1 MLKVLRKRKRSWI
14 IFAVLGAIILVFI
27 FWGIGS
33 FKVDKN
39 SVAARINGKPI
50 TATDYA
56 RAYQQQLNYYRNIFK
71 DQFSDELL
79 EKLNLK
85 QNTIQMLINTE
96 LQLQEAKR
104 QGIAVSTDDIQKRIA
119 SIQTFQKDGA
129 FDKNQYLQVLK
140 ANHILPGDYEK
151 GVKESLIIDKVQK
164 KTTDAI
170 TIADKEI
177 EETFAGENRQVKFQY
192 IAVDGVKFEKDAAV
206 TDEEA
211 KAYFE
216 KNKAVFKAQTYEE
229 AASAVKTFLVKE
241 RATAKAKEASEAVL
255 KQLKQGEDFQKVASK
270 DGYAK
275 GESGFITKV
284 QGYIASIGLNIGD
297 KPEAFSL
304 NKENPYYSQVVPHG
318 NKFYILKMKEAKEA
332 DRAEFEAKKAEIKN
346 RLLQQK
352 QQEALNKW
360 LDELKSKAK
369 IEINKEAM

>member
-1 MLKVLRKRKRSWI
+1 MLKVLRKRKRSWV
-14 IFAVLGAIILVFI
+14 IFVVLGAIILVFI

-33 FKVDKN
+33 FKVDK
-39 SVAARINGKPI
+39 STIAARVNGKAI
-50 TATDYA
+50 TAIDYA
-56 RAYQQQLNYYRNIFK
+56 RAYQQQMNYYRNIFK

-104 QGIAVSTDDIQKRIA
+104 QNIVVSTDDIQKRIA

-129 FDKNQYLQVLK
+129 FDKGQYLQVLK

-151 GVKESLIIDKVQK
+151 GVKESLIIDKLQK
-164 KTTDAI
+164 KTTDVI
-170 TIADKEI
+170 NISDKEI
-177 EETFAGENRQVKFQY
+177 EETFTGENRKINLQY
-192 IAVDGVKFEKDAAV
+192 LAVDAAKYEKGTVV

-211 KAYFE
+211 KTYFE
-216 KNKAVFKAQTYEE
+216 KNKTSFKAAKYED
-229 AASAVKTFLVKE
+229 AADAAKAAVVKE
-241 RATAKAKEASEAVL
+241 KAYSKAKETADDVL
-255 KQLKQGEDFQKVASK
+255 KKLKQGEDFQKVASK
-270 DGYAK
+270 DGYVK

-297 KPEAFSL
+297 KPEIFSL
-304 NKENPYYSQVVPHG
+304 NKENYYDKAVPHRD
-318 NKFYILKMKEAKEA
+318 KFYILKMKEVKEA
-332 DRAEFEAKKAEIKN
+332 DKAEFEAKKAEIKN

-360 LDELKSKAK
+360 IEDIRSKAK